1 MAAHGDH
8 QQGGSMDITD
18 HVRTWNGFVTF
29 IKVSGV
35 LIGALMVFLA
45 IFRTH
50 G

>member
-1 MAAHGDH
+1 MAAHGDQ

-18 HVRTWNGFVTF
+18 HLRSWKGFVTF
-29 IKVSGV
+29 IKVSGG
-35 LIGALMVFLA
+35 LIALVMIFLA